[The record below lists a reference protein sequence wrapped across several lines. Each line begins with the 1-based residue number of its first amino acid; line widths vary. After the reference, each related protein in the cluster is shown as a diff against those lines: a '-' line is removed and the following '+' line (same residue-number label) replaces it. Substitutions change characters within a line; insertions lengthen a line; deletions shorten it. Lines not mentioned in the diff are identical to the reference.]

1 MSNEVLNSKILNL
14 EIMVSD
20 LKIIVMNQCVTI
32 LNLIDENREIKKLLE
47 SKSKS
52 FVMKEEK

>member
-20 LKIIVMNQCVTI
+20 LKLIVMNQCVTI
-32 LNLIDENREIKKLLE
+32 LNLIVENREIKKLLE

>member
-32 LNLIDENREIKKLLE
+32 LNLIDVNREIKKLLE